1 MNFEQVQ
8 ALIKTFE
15 ESSLRVLEIEQDG
28 FKIRL
33 SKNNDMVIEKQ
44 VESLKEVIETPVE
57 NGVAVKS
64 PLVGTFYAS
73 ASPDEE
79 PFVAVGD
86 TVVAGQKL
94 CIIEAMK
101 IMNDI
106 TSPISG
112 TVTRILPQDGTAV
125 GYDQIL
131 MTIV

>member
-8 ALIKTFE
+8 AIIKTFE
-15 ESSLRVLEIEQDG
+15 DSTLRVLEIEQDG

-33 SKNNDMVIEKQ
+33 SKNNDLVIEKQ
-44 VESLKEVIETPVE
+44 VESQKEIIETPVE

-73 ASPDEE
+73 SSPEE
-79 PFVAVGD
+79 LPFVAVGD

-125 GYDQIL
+125 GYDQII